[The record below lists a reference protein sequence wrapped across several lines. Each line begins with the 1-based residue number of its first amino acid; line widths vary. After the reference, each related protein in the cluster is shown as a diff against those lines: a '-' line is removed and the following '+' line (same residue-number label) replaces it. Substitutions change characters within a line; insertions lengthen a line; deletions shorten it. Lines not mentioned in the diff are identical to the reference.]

1 MNLYFRVCWGWD
13 YLPNFHRLCQAVLIL
28 EFDSVAVTPEN
39 HRQQFTLVGL
49 RMYAAMRTDA
59 GPAVLTCRLDA
70 CVHMHVY
77 TCPNP
82 VHSSTIH
89 AGSGGDGGRVSC
101 GRTGSQEYVLV
112 YRSFQTPNAVNA
124 ADSRRRCGAAASPAA
139 RPSWHLPNVC

>member
-82 VHSSTIH
+82 VHSIIH
-89 AGSGGDGGRVSC
+89 HTCRQWRRWWPSVMRPHGIAGVCIGVPQFPN
-101 GRTGSQEYVLV
+101 TK
-112 YRSFQTPNAVNA
+112 RSKCSRFTPAL
-124 ADSRRRCGAAASPAA
+124 RRCCISCRATVMAPA
-139 RPSWHLPNVC
+139 